1 MRTPSKIAAL
11 TACLF
16 IGTPPLPA
24 PPQTAPR
31 QSVAAIPALPDAAE
45 TGCGQIF
52 SASGVR
58 RWEKAIVVPGG
69 RIADA
74 AALAKLRGRPT
85 IVYEAR
91 LAGQRLTDAPLSDIC
106 FEGGD
111 LSRTDW
117 RGISARGV
125 ALLGSNL
132 TGARM
137 ADAVLQE
144 AQFFA
149 ARLDGVDAPRADLT
163 RARIEGGSFAGL
175 RLDHARMRGF
185 SVSCSLVSGDGQCSW
200 PGDAGVDAR
209 GADLSHARF
218 DLFNADD
225 WRFDGARIDHTT
237 VQLLQL
243 KAFGAAAVKG
253 PVILESSGDDG
264 SAQVRLS
271 PAEWRQLLR
280 SNWMHGPSFAC
291 GRAGSPTERTICASD
306 SLPRVD
312 RELARVYRDGM
323 AKRATTRRDQRRWL
337 SRRDT
342 CGAKAEANFERSSC
356 IWNAYQDRLEELRK
370 QLPIRSKF
378 DPGEERLFITSDM
391 VPPAAF
397 ARTALY
403 ARILPV
409 LIATADT
416 RLFIRAVGRGRI
428 RAGAEAFGSNGHMC
442 GLGGPLLDFSPASG
456 SFGAPHSKDWLR
468 RDPVPARED
477 VIRFVGEEAF
487 IGPQDRAGWI
497 VGEYAACGA
506 RAGFN
511 AMAQVS
517 IPASQRTAMARIGR
531 ALLASE

>member
-1 MRTPSKIAAL
+1 MRIPWKIAAL
-11 TACLF
+11 ATCLC
-16 IGTPPLPA
+16 IGTPPMPTPLE
-24 PPQTAPR
+24 TAPR
-31 QSVAAIPALPDAAE
+31 QSAAVRPALPQASE
-45 TGCGQIF
+45 TGCGRIV
-52 SASGVR
+52 SASGIR
-58 RWEKAIVVPGG
+58 RWEQATVVPGAQ
-69 RIADA
+69 IAGA

-85 IVYEAR
+85 IVHEAR
-91 LAGQRLTDAPLSDIC
+91 LAGQRLTGAALSDIC

-125 ALLGSNL
+125 ALSGSNL

-149 ARLDGVDAPRADLT
+149 AQLDGVDAPRADLT
-163 RARIEGGSFAGL
+163 RARIEGGSFDGL
-175 RLDHARMRGF
+175 DLHHARMRGF
-185 SVSCSLVSGDGQCSW
+185 HLSCSLVSGAGECSW

-218 DLFNADD
+218 DLINADD
-225 WRFDGARIDHTT
+225 WRFDGARIDHTA

-243 KAFGAAAVKG
+243 KAFSAAVVKG
-253 PVILESSGDDG
+253 PVILENSGNG
-264 SAQVRLS
+264 GAAQVRLS
-271 PAEWRQLLR
+271 PAEWRQLLL
-280 SNWMHGPSFAC
+280 SDWMHRPSFAC
-291 GRAGSPTERTICASD
+291 GRAGTPTERTICASD

-312 RELARVYRDGM
+312 RELARVYRDGI

-342 CGAKAEANFERSSC
+342 CGTKAEANFERSSC
-356 IWNAYQDRLEELRK
+356 LWTAYQDRLEELRK
-370 QLPIRSKF
+370 QLPVRSKF
-378 DPGEERLFITSDM
+378 EPGEERLFIASDM

-442 GLGGPLLDFSPASG
+442 GLAGPLLDFSPASG

-468 RDPVPARED
+468 RDPVPVRED

-487 IGPQDRAGWI
+487 IGPQDRGGWI

-511 AMAQVS
+511 AMAEVY
-517 IPASQRTAMARIGR
+517 IPASQRTATTRIGR